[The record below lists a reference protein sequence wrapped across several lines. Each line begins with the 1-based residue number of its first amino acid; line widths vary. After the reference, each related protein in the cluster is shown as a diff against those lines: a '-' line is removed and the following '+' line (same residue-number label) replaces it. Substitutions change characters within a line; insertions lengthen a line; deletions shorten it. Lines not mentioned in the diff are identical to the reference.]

1 MRTLGALVLLLLAR
15 VSVCAASDYS
25 VLYRETREHLK
36 ALIALDTSNPPGNEI
51 LAAEYLKKQLDAENV
66 PAEIYSS
73 ARGRASV
80 IARLRAAKESPG
92 RRPLILM
99 CHTDV
104 VPADAR
110 EWETD
115 PFEPVEKDGYLYG
128 RGAADNKS
136 MCAAELAILL
146 SLKRAAAPLNRD
158 VIFFAEADE
167 ESGARERH
175 LDWLLKNHS
184 DALEGRYGV
193 NEGGNTLWEKDRV
206 SEIRVQAAEK
216 EYMDITLTVRAQPS
230 HSSVPR
236 ADNVVAALARAVA
249 RLAEHRFP
257 ASLNAVVKNFLQR
270 QAELADPPLNG
281 ALRDVLK
288 AEPGIELD
296 DAADRLALFNSEFAA
311 MLRDTVS
318 PTMLKA
324 GYKSNVIPAEAS
336 AVINARLL
344 PDHAPKDFI
353 AQVKAV
359 IGNSAVEIAY
369 EPPSRP
375 PVSPMPVDTEFYRAV
390 ESAAAEHAPGARVMP
405 FMAAWTTDSQNLRA
419 RGTVVYGID
428 PPLALEDG
436 ERVHGKNERISLA
449 ALDWYARFL
458 QSVVVKIV
466 SP

>member
-1 MRTLGALVLLLLAR
+1 M
-15 VSVCAASDYS
+15 
-25 VLYRETREHLK
+25 LYRETRQHLK

-51 LAAEYLKKQLDAENV
+51 LAAEYLKKQLDAENI
-66 PAEIYSS
+66 PAEIYFSPS
-73 ARGRASV
+73 ARSRASV
-80 IARLRAAKESPG
+80 IARLRARKESPG
-92 RRPLILM
+92 RRPFILM

-115 PFEPVEKDGYLYG
+115 PFEPVEKDGFLYG

-136 MCAAELAILL
+136 MCAAELAIMAA
-146 SLKRAAAPLNRD
+146 LKRSSAPLNRD

-175 LDWLLKNHS
+175 IDWLLKNHS
-184 DALEGRYGV
+184 DALEGRYAV
-193 NEGGNTLWEKDRV
+193 NEGGNTIWEKGKV
-206 SEIRVQAAEK
+206 TEIRVQAAEK
-216 EYMDITLTVRAQPS
+216 EYMDLTLTVRAQPS

-236 ADNVVAALARAVA
+236 ADNIVAALSRAVA
-249 RLAEHRFP
+249 RLSEHRFP
-257 ASLNAVVKNFLQR
+257 ASVNDVVRNFLQR
-270 QAELADPPLNG
+270 QGEFSDPPLNG
-281 ALRDVLK
+281 AIKDVLK
-288 AEPGIELD
+288 AVPGPELD

-336 AVINARLL
+336 AVVNARLL
-344 PDHAPKDFI
+344 PGHDPKDFI
-353 AQVKAV
+353 AQVRAV
-359 IGNSAVEIAY
+359 IGNPAIQIDY
-369 EPPSRP
+369 DPPSRP

-419 RGTVVYGID
+419 RNTIVYGID
-428 PPLALEDG
+428 SPLSLEDG

-449 ALDWYARFL
+449 ALDWYAKFL
-458 QSVVVKIV
+458 HSVVVKIV
-466 SP
+466 TP